1 MKDLTNLLI
10 KIYEGRF
17 ERRDGESDEDYL
29 NRVAN
34 QDMMTGSRGYTSQG
48 KVKDYRGEGY
58 DVDMGTDDTE
68 CIQAKGES
76 DEDFLSRCSNRSFT
90 PSARL
95 FGRTPSDS
103 VSKPVMLKPKP

>member
-10 KIYEGRF
+10 TIYEGRF
-17 ERRDGESDEDYL
+17 DRLPNENDEDYL

-34 QDMMTGSRGYTSQG
+34 QDMFPSSRQYVAQG

-68 CIQAKGES
+68 CIQADGES
-76 DEDFLSRCSNRSFT
+76 DEDFLSRCANRDFT
-90 PSARL
+90 PSSRL

>member
-17 ERRDGESDEDYL
+17 DRKEGESDEDYL

-34 QDMMTGSRGYTSQG
+34 QDMMTGSRQYVSQG

>member
-17 ERRDGESDEDYL
+17 ERIEGESDEDYL
-29 NRVAN
+29 TRVSN
-34 QDMMTGSRGYTSQG
+34 QDMFPSSRQYVAQKGVS
-48 KVKDYRGEGY
+48 DYRKEGY

-68 CIQAKGES
+68 CVQADGES
-76 DEDFLSRCSNRSFT
+76 EEDFLSRCANRSFT